1 MNNNLKKEEKYRK
14 RYMKSHKMLT
24 LLLDKNN
31 DADIIKWLETKN
43 PGERSQS
50 VRSAIRSPTRSWRE
64 PRLPFGTLY
73 SRSE

>member
-31 DADIIKWLETKN
+31 DADIIKWLELKN

-50 VRSAIRSPTRSWRE
+50 VRSAIRSAICNTELRGKSDV
-64 PRLPFGTLY
+64 
-73 SRSE
+73 